1 MRADAEK
8 NLTHDDK
15 RRDVED
21 EVRSQ
26 IMEIQAV
33 VEHESPDKWVE
44 WKTQSVEEVGE
55 KYYPLM
61 GPWGGEKLPL
71 FGKPVRDVLG
81 QVSGLP

>member
-1 MRADAEK
+1 M
-8 NLTHDDK
+8 
-15 RRDVED
+15 
-21 EVRSQ
+21 
-26 IMEIQAV
+26 
-33 VEHESPDKWVE
+33 E
-44 WKTQSVEEVGE
+44 WKTQSAEEVGE